1 MNTPRRRNIT
11 AVRPSEG
18 ADDPRARALA
28 YALDLA
34 RYRARALDRARD
46 RAFDFARAFDFDF
59 ARARASLL
67 DLDRASAF
75 NLVTNLDLVT
85 HRVCD
90 LADDL
95 ASASDREVAST
106 DALDR
111 VASTAAPATSPTR
124 SASPATAPA
133 TSPTRSAASA
143 PLKDSL
149 GWVGLRPRQPVCWLP
164 PPGCC
169 QRPIVPDTP
178 RSTSR
183 NCGRSHMPGSPAVG
197 SCTTPLG
204 RSYRPCTCVWSCW
217 PHGGG
222 RRRHEGRAE
231 GHARPHR

>member
-111 VASTAAPATSPTR
+111 VRINRGARDLADALGIARDCARDFANALGCVGATQGQPGVGRVTPSAARLLAAAARLLPAADRARYAEEYQSELWEIAHAGQPRRRQLHYASRQVVSSLHMRVELLAPR
-124 SASPATAPA
+124 RRKASP
-133 TSPTRSAASA
+133 
-143 PLKDSL
+143 
-149 GWVGLRPRQPVCWLP
+149 
-164 PPGCC
+164 
-169 QRPIVPDTP
+169 
-178 RSTSR
+178 
-183 NCGRSHMPGSPAVG
+183 
-197 SCTTPLG
+197 
-204 RSYRPCTCVWSCW
+204 
-217 PHGGG
+217 
-222 RRRHEGRAE
+222 
-231 GHARPHR
+231 